1 MIKDHPNIKTAVL
14 CVDNDEAGHKAINRI
29 RPKLEQIGIACETDL
44 SVLKDW
50 NMDLTATEEPVET
63 SGITQSM

>member
-1 MIKDHPNIKTAVL
+1 MMRRGIKQIK
-14 CVDNDEAGHKAINRI
+14 RI
-29 RPKLEQIGIACETDL
+29 RPKLEEIGIACETDL

-50 NMDLTATEEPVET
+50 NMDLNATEEPVET